1 MRGSQKCVSQ
11 LFFLFRLKFGVDVMS
26 VVSAILIFGS
36 TGKGYR
42 IACMHTSQPAL
53 ALAMLDT

>member
-1 MRGSQKCVSQ
+1 MCAPVI
-11 LFFLFRLKFGVDVMS
+11 FLFRLKFGIDVMS